1 MNMKRMIVV
10 IAAMLFSL
18 GMNAQSLDDG
28 IKMYHYERYQ
38 TARGILEPLAASN
51 AQANY
56 YVGLA
61 QIGQGEL
68 EAAKATF
75 NKYSTDP
82 ANISGLARVAF
93 EQKKVAEGNKI
104 AENVAG
110 LAKKK
115 DWEPLRYAADAIT
128 YTEGGNYQQA
138 ISWYKKALT
147 VEPNNEWLLLGLGDA
162 QRAWAR
168 VNHSGSGDAM
178 TNYEKIV
185 GFNPKNSLV
194 YSRIGSLWYAAT
206 TYKLAQENYDKA
218 IEADPENPIPY
229 RELANAYQR
238 QGNYEKAKE
247 AIEKY
252 RAKSDK
258 NADVERQYLGLLYL
272 SKDYKKAIDGARE
285 LLKSGA
291 KNPGIHGIL
300 GASLYEVGDTTTV
313 EEAAKEYGIYM
324 QTRDPNKI
332 TAQDYITYGNILLRN
347 KQTDSATRY
356 FNVGLSKDTTADKSK
371 LYRDIAEGFK
381 AAKEYKT
388 AAVWLSKVAAE
399 GKATATDYFYYG
411 YYNFVTEGIDTA
423 AKAFEEMETKFPD
436 QPVATLYRGRVAAA
450 IDSNAKTGA
459 AIPHYEKWLAIPD
472 SDKYTKKKPDLMNAY
487 QYLAF
492 YYYNRNDKANM
503 KKYLDEIEKLEPT
516 NSFLKQLRD
525 AEKTMK

>member
-18 GMNAQSLDDG
+18 GMKAQSLDDG

-75 NKYSTDP
+75 NKYTTDP

-138 ISWYKKALT
+138 ITWYKKALT
-147 VEPNNEWLLLGLGDA
+147 IEPNNEWLLLGLGDA
-162 QRAWAR
+162 QRARAR

-178 TNYEKIV
+178 SNYEKIV

-206 TYKLAQENYDKA
+206 TYKLAQENFDKA
-218 IEADPENPIPY
+218 I
-229 RELANAYQR
+229 
-238 QGNYEKAKE
+238 
-247 AIEKY
+247 
-252 RAKSDK
+252 
-258 NADVERQYLGLLYL
+258 
-272 SKDYKKAIDGARE
+272 
-285 LLKSGA
+285 
-291 KNPGIHGIL
+291 
-300 GASLYEVGDTTTV
+300 
-313 EEAAKEYGIYM
+313 
-324 QTRDPNKI
+324 
-332 TAQDYITYGNILLRN
+332 
-347 KQTDSATRY
+347 
-356 FNVGLSKDTTADKSK
+356 
-371 LYRDIAEGFK
+371 
-381 AAKEYKT
+381 
-388 AAVWLSKVAAE
+388 
-399 GKATATDYFYYG
+399 
-411 YYNFVTEGIDTA
+411 
-423 AKAFEEMETKFPD
+423 
-436 QPVATLYRGRVAAA
+436 
-450 IDSNAKTGA
+450 
-459 AIPHYEKWLAIPD
+459 
-472 SDKYTKKKPDLMNAY
+472 
-487 QYLAF
+487 
-492 YYYNRNDKANM
+492 
-503 KKYLDEIEKLEPT
+503 
-516 NSFLKQLRD
+516 
-525 AEKTMK
+525 